1 MLSSFHIKLLILET
15 DDSLSSSSSM
25 STSTTSHDSYS
36 SNDHQNQEPQFE
48 RYRAK
53 SQQEESHPQADYSRQ
68 RRFSHR
74 QSIIARSLNR
84 GQKMWQEAIL
94 DPDSSL
100 MPWTKYCNDENF
112 TSIENGRQPVSLHS
126 IPSTHYTYYK
136 ENDLYPL

>member
-1 MLSSFHIKLLILET
+1 MLSFSEIGLLLLKI

-36 SNDHQNQEPQFE
+36 SNDHENQAPSFE

-53 SQQEESHPQADYSRQ
+53 SQQEETHPQTDYSRQ

-84 GQKMWQEAIL
+84 GQKIWQEAIL
-94 DPDSSL
+94 DPDSRL

-112 TSIENGRQPVSLHS
+112 ITNDNSREPVSLHS
-126 IPSTHYTYYK
+126 FPSNHYTYYK
-136 ENDLYPL
+136 ENDLYQL

>member
-1 MLSSFHIKLLILET
+1 MLLLFQIQILILDI
-15 DDSLSSSSSM
+15 DDSLSTSSSI

-36 SNDHQNQEPQFE
+36 SNDHQNQQANFE

-53 SQQEESHPQADYSRQ
+53 SQQEEAHPQTEYSRQ

-84 GQKMWQEAIL
+84 GQKIWQEAIL

-112 TSIENGRQPVSLHS
+112 VSIENNREPISLHS
-126 IPSTHYTYYK
+126 IPSTLHTYYQ